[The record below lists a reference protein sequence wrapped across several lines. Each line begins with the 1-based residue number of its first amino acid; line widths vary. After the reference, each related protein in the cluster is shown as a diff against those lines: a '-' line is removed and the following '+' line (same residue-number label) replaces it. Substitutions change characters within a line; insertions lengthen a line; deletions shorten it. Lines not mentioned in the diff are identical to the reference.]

1 MKLFS
6 KRNRVLLHEL
16 TVTDFKL
23 RYQQSALGYL
33 WSILKPLMLFA
44 VMYIVFAKFLAM
56 GGDIP
61 NYAVYLL
68 AGISFWTF
76 FAEATTQGLQA
87 IVSRG
92 DLIRKINFPKYI
104 IVLSGTI
111 SALINLFFNLLVVL
125 VFALL
130 TGVKFRWTVLLL
142 PLNILEMYLLA
153 LGIGLMLGSL
163 FVKYRDVGYLWE
175 VALQLFFYGTPII
188 YPITMVSAT
197 HPFMAKLMMLSPMAQ
212 VIQDIRY
219 NLVTDYTQTL
229 WFMWGTPLIGLVP
242 LGIVLVVL
250 AFGAWY
256 FGKSSKKFAEVM

>member
-1 MKLFS
+1 MNLFS
-6 KRNRVLLHEL
+6 KRNRVLLREL

-111 SALINLFFNLLVVL
+111 SALINLFFNLIVVF

-153 LGIGLMLGSL
+153 LGIGLFS
-163 FVKYRDVGYLWE
+163 
-175 VALQLFFYGTPII
+175 
-188 YPITMVSAT
+188 
-197 HPFMAKLMMLSPMAQ
+197 
-212 VIQDIRY
+212 
-219 NLVTDYTQTL
+219 
-229 WFMWGTPLIGLVP
+229 
-242 LGIVLVVL
+242 
-250 AFGAWY
+250 
-256 FGKSSKKFAEVM
+256 

>member
-1 MKLFS
+1 MNLFS
-6 KRNRVLLHEL
+6 KRNRVLLREL

-104 IVLSGTI
+104 IVL
-111 SALINLFFNLLVVL
+111 
-125 VFALL
+125 
-130 TGVKFRWTVLLL
+130 
-142 PLNILEMYLLA
+142 
-153 LGIGLMLGSL
+153 
-163 FVKYRDVGYLWE
+163 
-175 VALQLFFYGTPII
+175 
-188 YPITMVSAT
+188 
-197 HPFMAKLMMLSPMAQ
+197 
-212 VIQDIRY
+212 
-219 NLVTDYTQTL
+219 
-229 WFMWGTPLIGLVP
+229 
-242 LGIVLVVL
+242 
-250 AFGAWY
+250 
-256 FGKSSKKFAEVM
+256 

>member
-1 MKLFS
+1 MNLFS
-6 KRNRVLLHEL
+6 KRNRVLLREL

-92 DLIRKINFPKYI
+92 DLIRKI
-104 IVLSGTI
+104 
-111 SALINLFFNLLVVL
+111 SALINLFFNLIVVF

-153 LGIGLMLGSL
+153 LGIGLFLGSL

-175 VALQLFFYGTPII
+175 VALQLFFYATPII

-212 VIQDIRY
+212 IIQDIRY

-229 WFMWGTPLIGLVP
+229 WSMWNNPLIGLVP
-242 LGIVLVVL
+242 LSLVVIVL
-250 AFGAWY
+250 AIGSWY
-256 FGKSSKKFAEVM
+256 FNKSSKQFAEVM

>member
-1 MKLFS
+1 M
-6 KRNRVLLHEL
+6 
-16 TVTDFKL
+16 
-23 RYQQSALGYL
+23 
-33 WSILKPLMLFA
+33 
-44 VMYIVFAKFLAM
+44 
-56 GGDIP
+56 
-61 NYAVYLL
+61 
-68 AGISFWTF
+68 
-76 FAEATTQGLQA
+76 
-87 IVSRG
+87 
-92 DLIRKINFPKYI
+92 
-104 IVLSGTI
+104 
-111 SALINLFFNLLVVL
+111 L

-130 TGVKFRWTVLLL
+130 TGVKFRWTILLL
-142 PLNILEMYLLA
+142 PLNIIEMYLLA
-153 LGIGLMLGSL
+153 LGIGLLLGSL

-229 WFMWGTPLIGLVP
+229 WTMWDAPLIGIIP
-242 LGIVLVVL
+242 MGIVLIVL

>member
-1 MKLFS
+1 MKLFN

-44 VMYIVFAKFLAM
+44 VMYVVFAKFLAM

-87 IVSRG
+87 IVGRG

-130 TGVKFRWTVLLL
+130 TGVKFRWTIVLL
-142 PLNILEMYLLA
+142 PFNIIELYILA
-153 LGIGLMLGSL
+153 LGIALFLGTL
-163 FVKYRDVGYLWE
+163 YVKYRDVGYLWE
-175 VALQLFFYGTPII
+175 VGLQLFFYGTPII
-188 YPITMVSAT
+188 YPISMVSAT
-197 HPFMAKLMMLSPMAQ
+197 HPLMAKLMMLSPMAQ

-219 NLVTDYTQTL
+219 NLVTDKTDTL
-229 WFMWGTPLIGLVP
+229 WTLVGNPLVALIP
-242 LGIVLVVL
+242 FGIVLIVL
-250 AFGAWY
+250 IVGVLY
-256 FGKSSKKFAEVM
+256 FRKNSREFAEVM

>member
-1 MKLFS
+1 M
-6 KRNRVLLHEL
+6 
-16 TVTDFKL
+16 
-23 RYQQSALGYL
+23 
-33 WSILKPLMLFA
+33 
-44 VMYIVFAKFLAM
+44 
-56 GGDIP
+56 
-61 NYAVYLL
+61 
-68 AGISFWTF
+68 
-76 FAEATTQGLQA
+76 QA

-111 SALINLFFNLLVVL
+111 SALINLFFNLIVVF

-153 LGIGLMLGSL
+153 LGIGLFLGSL

-175 VALQLFFYGTPII
+175 VALQLFFYATPII

-212 VIQDIRY
+212 IIQDIRY

-229 WFMWGTPLIGLVP
+229 WSMWNNPLIGWFRCRL
-242 LGIVLVVL
+242 L
-250 AFGAWY
+250 
-256 FGKSSKKFAEVM
+256 

>member
-1 MKLFS
+1 MKIFS
-6 KRNRVLLHEL
+6 KRNRVLLREL
-16 TVTDFKL
+16 TLTDFKL

-111 SALINLFFNLLVVL
+111 SALINLFFNLIVVL
-125 VFALL
+125 VFAIF
-130 TGVKFRWTVLLL
+130 TGVKFRWTLFLL
-142 PLNILEMYLLA
+142 PLNILEMYVLA
-153 LGIGLMLGSL
+153 LGIGLFLGSL
-163 FVKYRDVGYLWE
+163 YVKYRDVGYLWE
-175 VALQLFFYGTPII
+175 VGLQLFFYATPII
-188 YPITMVSAT
+188 YPITMVSGT
-197 HPFMAKLMMLSPMAQ
+197 HPLMAKLMMLSPMAQ

-219 NLVTDYTQTL
+219 NLVTDVTETL
-229 WFMWGTPLIGLVP
+229 WTMWDNPLIGIVP
-242 LGIVLVVL
+242 IGVVL
-250 AFGAWY
+250 IVFGLGAVY
-256 FGKSSKKFAEVM
+256 FAKSSKQFAEVM

>member
-1 MKLFS
+1 MNLFS
-6 KRNRVLLHEL
+6 KRNRVLLREL

-44 VMYIVFAKFLAM
+44 VMYIVFAKFLAL

-111 SALINLFFNLLVVL
+111 SALINLFFNLVVVF

-130 TGVKFRWTVLLL
+130 TGVKFRWTVFFL

-153 LGIGLMLGSL
+153 LGIGLFLGSL

-175 VALQLFFYGTPII
+175 VTLQLFFYATPII

-197 HPFMAKLMMLSPMAQ
+197 HPFMAKLMMLIPTAQ
-212 VIQDIRY
+212 IIQDIRY

-229 WFMWGTPLIGLVP
+229 WSMWNNPLIGLVP
-242 LGIVLVVL
+242 LSLVVIVL
-250 AFGAWY
+250 AIGSWY
-256 FGKSSKKFAEVM
+256 FNKSAKQFAEGM

>member
-1 MKLFS
+1 
-6 KRNRVLLHEL
+6 
-16 TVTDFKL
+16 
-23 RYQQSALGYL
+23 
-33 WSILKPLMLFA
+33 
-44 VMYIVFAKFLAM
+44 
-56 GGDIP
+56 
-61 NYAVYLL
+61 
-68 AGISFWTF
+68 
-76 FAEATTQGLQA
+76 
-87 IVSRG
+87 
-92 DLIRKINFPKYI
+92 
-104 IVLSGTI
+104 
-111 SALINLFFNLLVVL
+111 
-125 VFALL
+125 
-130 TGVKFRWTVLLL
+130 
-142 PLNILEMYLLA
+142 
-153 LGIGLMLGSL
+153 MLGSL

-229 WFMWGTPLIGLVP
+229 WSMWGTPLIGLVP

>member
-1 MKLFS
+1 MNLFN
-6 KRNRVLLHEL
+6 KRNRVLLKEL

-44 VMYIVFAKFLAM
+44 VMYVVFAKFLAM

-111 SALINLFFNLLVVL
+111 SALINLFFNLIVVF
-125 VFALL
+125 VFAIL
-130 TGVKFRWTVLLL
+130 TGVKFRWTILLL
-142 PLNILEMYLLA
+142 PLNIIEMYLLA
-153 LGIGLMLGSL
+153 LGIGLFLGSL

-175 VALQLFFYGTPII
+175 VALQLFFYATPII

-212 VIQDIRY
+212 VIQDIRF

-229 WFMWGTPLIGLVP
+229 WGMWNNPLIGLIP
-242 LGIVLVVL
+242 LGIVFVVL
-250 AFGAWY
+250 IIGSWY
-256 FGKSSKKFAEVM
+256 FNKSAKKFAEVM

>member
-1 MKLFS
+1 MNLFS
-6 KRNRVLLHEL
+6 KRNRVLLREL

-92 DLIRKINFPKYI
+92 DLIRKINFPKKYI
-104 IVLSGTI
+104 IVLSEQ
-111 SALINLFFNLLVVL
+111 SLRINLFFNLVVVF

-130 TGVKFRWTVLLL
+130 TGVKFRWTV
-142 PLNILEMYLLA
+142 
-153 LGIGLMLGSL
+153 
-163 FVKYRDVGYLWE
+163 
-175 VALQLFFYGTPII
+175 FFC
-188 YPITMVSAT
+188 
-197 HPFMAKLMMLSPMAQ
+197 H
-212 VIQDIRY
+212 
-219 NLVTDYTQTL
+219 
-229 WFMWGTPLIGLVP
+229 
-242 LGIVLVVL
+242 
-250 AFGAWY
+250 
-256 FGKSSKKFAEVM
+256 

>member
-1 MKLFS
+1 MGIFS
-6 KRNRVLLHEL
+6 KKNRVLLREL
-16 TVTDFKL
+16 TITDFKL

-44 VMYIVFAKFLAM
+44 VMYIVFARFLAM

-111 SALINLFFNLLVVL
+111 SALINLFFNLVVVL
-125 VFALL
+125 VFAVL
-130 TGVKFRWTVLLL
+130 TGVKFRWTILLL
-142 PLNILEMYLLA
+142 PFNIIEIYLLA
-153 LGIGLMLGSL
+153 LGIGLFLGSL
-163 FVKYRDVGYLWE
+163 YVKYRDVGYLWE
-175 VALQLFFYGTPII
+175 VALQILFYATPII

-197 HPFMAKLMMLSPMAQ
+197 HPTMARLIMLSPMAQ

-229 WFMWGTPLIGLVP
+229 WSMWDSPMIGIIPV
-242 LGIVLVVL
+242 GIVFVVL
-250 AFGAWY
+250 GVGMWY
-256 FGKSSKKFAEVM
+256 FNKNAKKFAEVM

>member
-1 MKLFS
+1 MNLFS
-6 KRNRVLLHEL
+6 KRNRVLLREL

-111 SALINLFFNLLVVL
+111 SALINLFFNLIVVF

-130 TGVKFRWTVLLL
+130 TGVQFRWTVLLL

-153 LGIGLMLGSL
+153 LGIGLFLGSL

-175 VALQLFFYGTPII
+175 VALQLFFYATPII

-212 VIQDIRY
+212 IIQDIRY

-229 WFMWGTPLIGLVP
+229 WSMCLTAKISPTRLFRCRLL
-242 LGIVLVVL
+242 
-250 AFGAWY
+250 
-256 FGKSSKKFAEVM
+256 